1 MHVQTVSGLFRRGP
15 FSSREG
21 FFYVQSNYLIKGD
34 FMKMLLSTLL
44 VRSHDTE
51 KKPDSLGI

>member
-1 MHVQTVSGLFRRGP
+1 MYKPSPDCFVEAPFRP
-15 FSSREG
+15 EKG
-21 FFYVQSNYLIKGD
+21 FFVQSNNLIKGD

>member
-1 MHVQTVSGLFRRGP
+1 VH
-15 FSSREG
+15 
-21 FFYVQSNYLIKGD
+21 SNYLIKGD